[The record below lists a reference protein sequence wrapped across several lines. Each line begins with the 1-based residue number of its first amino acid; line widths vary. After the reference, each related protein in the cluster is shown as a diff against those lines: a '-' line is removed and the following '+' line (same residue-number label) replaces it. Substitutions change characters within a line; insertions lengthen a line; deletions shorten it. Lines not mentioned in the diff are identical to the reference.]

1 VDARKDDMIQKSF
14 NRILNTISYI
24 VHGKNIT
31 EIDQNEEEENGAMP
45 KSRKI
50 SLGEAFQ
57 LIIE

>member
-1 VDARKDDMIQKSF
+1 
-14 NRILNTISYI
+14 

-31 EIDQNEEEENGAMP
+31 EIGEEGKDEGGMP